1 MNLHDLPAGATAV
14 MAGDMALGTVLD
26 LSRRARHAAS
36 LAELQFIAVNES
48 HAISPYRQAAL
59 WQAGRGVRALSG
71 VSAPEANAPFVHWLG
86 RVATVMQARAA
97 DMPARVEPSM
107 LDAADAAEWSEWL
120 PAHLLWLPLPRTADR
135 QGQGACAL
143 LLARDDAFTEA
154 ETGLLGEWLDHW
166 SGAWRALQAEQASSA
181 LQRFMPWR
189 SAAPKAATEQPAGAK
204 RWLRDKRVVAGA
216 VALVIACIPVRL
228 SVLAPGELVAARPA
242 VIRAPIDGMVDK
254 FFVAPNAV
262 VKAGDKLLQL
272 DLTTLNSKL
281 EVATQALVTAE
292 AEYRQQAQLAVFD
305 PKSKGQLALMEGRIA
320 ERRAEAEYL
329 QEQLARAQIV
339 APRDGVALLD
349 DPSEWIGKPVA
360 AGERI
365 MSVADAHD
373 VEVEAWLSQADA
385 IELPDGAPVQ
395 LYLNARPLSP
405 VSATLRYAAH
415 EAVAR
420 PDGTFAYR
428 VRASLPAAV
437 TDGRVGLKGTAKI
450 SGERVP
456 AVYWMMRRPIAY
468 VRQALGW

>member
-14 MAGDMALGTVLD
+14 LAHDMALGTVLG

-36 LAELQFIAVNES
+36 AAELQFIVANET
-48 HAISPYRQAAL
+48 HALSPYRQAAL

-86 RVATVMQARAA
+86 RVATALQARSA
-97 DMPARVEPSM
+97 DAPLRVEPSM

-120 PAHLLWLPLPRTADR
+120 PAHVLWLPMPKTATP
-135 QGQGACAL
+135 GQGACAL
-143 LLARDDAFTEA
+143 LLARDDAFGDA
-154 ETGLLGEWLDHW
+154 ETGLLTEWLDHW

-181 LQRFMPWR
+181 WQRFMPWR
-189 SAAPKAATEQPAGAK
+189 SAAPAVPAAHPPGAR
-204 RWLRDKRVVAGA
+204 RWLRDKRVIGA
-216 VALVIACIPVRL
+216 ALALVAACIPVRL
-228 SVLAPGELVAARPA
+228 SVLAPGELVAAHPA
-242 VIRAPIDGMVDK
+242 VIRAPIDGMVDR
-254 FFVAPNAV
+254 FFVTPNAA

-281 EVATQALVTAE
+281 EVAMQALVTAE

-305 PKSKGQLALMEGRIA
+305 PKSKGQLAPMEGRIA

-420 PDGTFAYR
+420 PDGSFAYR
-428 VRASLPAAV
+428 VRAALPEA
-437 TDGRVGLKGTAKI
+437 THNGRVGLKGTAKI

-456 AVYWMMRRPIAY
+456 AIYWMLRRPIAY